1 MNNSTNTLLNYRVV
15 GNGYPVVFLHGF
27 LESISMWEYLSLSQ
41 NNQKILIDLP
51 GHGTSD
57 FTKTTLFSMQSVAKE
72 VKRVIDELNIQEYHL
87 VGHSMGGYIGIE
99 LIKIDVR
106 CDKLILLNSNFW
118 EDNEQKKIDRLRIS
132 NVVKTNKKLFIYEA
146 IPNLFLDP
154 RANNTEITALIEEAV
169 AINSETI
176 ALFSIAMSKRKNNTN
191 FVLKNANRIL
201 IIQGKEDPIISSEKM
216 RKSLEE
222 CSLKIDLLDNCGH
235 MGHIEKSYDV
245 ATAISNWLS

>member
-99 LIKIDVR
+99 LMKIDVR
-106 CDKLILLNSNFW
+106 CDKLILLNSNFS
-118 EDNEQKKIDRLRIS
+118 EDIIGSSLPCMMRILFAFFR
-132 NVVKTNKKLFIYEA
+132 TKLV
-146 IPNLFLDP
+146 LFL
-154 RANNTEITALIEEAV
+154 RLLIA
-169 AINSETI
+169 
-176 ALFSIAMSKRKNNTN
+176 
-191 FVLKNANRIL
+191 
-201 IIQGKEDPIISSEKM
+201 
-216 RKSLEE
+216 
-222 CSLKIDLLDNCGH
+222 
-235 MGHIEKSYDV
+235 IEKSAIV
-245 ATAISNWLS
+245 SELIATASSISAVISVLFALGSRNKFGIAS